1 MPRTLIAAH
10 RGGADLWPENSLL
23 AFRQTA
29 GTPVELVEFD
39 VHRTSDGIL
48 VVHHD
53 ATIDRMTDGTGAIAR
68 MSFAELSRHMI
79 RGTGGE
85 RIPTLAEVIAVFR
98 DSPVDLRLEIKTGVS
113 FRAYADIEA
122 ETVEFLR
129 TQGMLSRTML
139 TSFMLPVLSEARQA
153 LVDDTTLGLVWLVS
167 PMVLACAGRAG
178 VIDSARTHGV
188 REVGLNATDLT
199 DDLAEFFGRQ
209 DFTVHA
215 WAAHTR
221 QAADRTFALNVASFT
236 TDRPDLALE
245 ARGEFARG

>member
-29 GTPVELVEFD
+29 GMPVELVEFD

-53 ATIDRMTDGTGAIAR
+53 ATIDRMTDGTGAIAS
-68 MSFAELSRHMI
+68 MSFAELSRHVI

-85 RIPTLAEVIAVFR
+85 RIPTLAEVVAVFR
-98 DSPVDLRLEIKTGVS
+98 DSPVDLRLEIKTGVG
-113 FRAYADIEA
+113 FRLDAGIEA
-122 ETVEFLR
+122 EVAEFLHA
-129 TQGMLSRTML
+129 QGMLSRTML

-153 LVDDTTLGLVWLVS
+153 LVDHTTLGLVWLVS
-167 PMVLACAGRAG
+167 PMALAGVGRAG
-178 VIDSARTHGV
+178 VIEAARTHGV
-188 REVGLNATDLT
+188 REVGFTATDLT
-199 DDLAEFFGRQ
+199 DDLAEFFGSQ
-209 DFTVHA
+209 GFTVHA

-221 QAADRTFALNVASFT
+221 EAASQMFALNVASFT
-236 TDRPDLALE
+236 TDRPDLAIE